1 MAKEQFLRRIKA
13 SASRTILVLASMA
26 VLSACGGGGG
36 GNGVEF
42 THTQTIV
49 PACTV
54 RQLSP
59 LPGQDCETNVFGDVV
74 CYPKKPRCELSCPG
88 EAPKIV
94 GPPRQ
99 WCTLFG
105 CGISCASYL

>member
-1 MAKEQFLRRIKA
+1 MANRQFLRRIKA
-13 SASRTILVLASMA
+13 SAGRAILILAFMA
-26 VLSACGGGGG
+26 VLSACGSGGG

-42 THTQTIV
+42 THTQTID

-59 LPGQDCETNVFGDVV
+59 LPGQTCEENGFGDIV
-74 CYPKKPRCELSCPG
+74 CFDNKPRCELSCPG

-99 WCTLFG
+99 WCSIFG
-105 CGISCASYL
+105 CAKSCASYL